1 MEFDSDDSD
10 EELVLQ
16 VQKGNTEA
24 FAMLV
29 TRHTDYLY
37 RIVWRTYPDIQEAED
52 IVQDVFLKYW
62 MKPKQFDL
70 SKGTRFRTWLTRV
83 AMNRAIDMS
92 RKKKPIPDYEYLLQQ
107 SMDDPNIPLH
117 ELEQKVE
124 KMELEQAIL
133 NLPERQQQALN
144 LCFYEDL
151 KQKEAAEVMDVSVK
165 ALESLLMRAKKALY
179 QILIDRKAGQNVT
192 T

>member
-1 MEFDSDDSD
+1 MEFDLDDSD

-16 VQKGNTEA
+16 VQKGDAEA

-29 TRHTDYLY
+29 SRHTDYLY

-52 IVQDVFLKYW
+52 IVQECFLKFW
-62 MKPKQFDL
+62 NKPKQFDH
-70 SKGTRFRTWLTRV
+70 SKGTRFRTWITRV
-83 AMNRAIDMS
+83 AMNRSIDMA
-92 RKKKPIPDYEYLLQQ
+92 RKKKPTPDYEYLLQQ

-117 ELEQKVE
+117 ELEKKVE
-124 KMELEQAIL
+124 KMELEEAIQH
-133 NLPERQQQALN
+133 LPERQQQALN

-151 KQKEAAEVMDVSVK
+151 KQKEAAEVMDVSLK

-179 QILIDRKAGQNVT
+179 QIMIDRKAGQNAS
-192 T
+192 

>member
-16 VQKGNTEA
+16 VQKGDAEA

-37 RIVWRTYPDIQEAED
+37 RIVWRTYPDTQEAED
-52 IVQDVFLKYW
+52 MVQDVFLKFW
-62 MKPKQFDL
+62 NKPKLFDL
-70 SKGTRFRTWLTRV
+70 SKDVKFRTWLTRV

-92 RKKKPIPDYEYLLQQ
+92 RKKRPIPDYEYLLQQ
-107 SMDDPNIPLH
+107 SLDDPDIPLH

-124 KMELEQAIL
+124 KVELEEAIMH
-133 NLPERQQQALN
+133 LPERQQQALN
-144 LCFYEDL
+144 LCYYEDL
-151 KQKEAAEVMDVSVK
+151 RQKEAAEVMDISIK
-165 ALESLLMRAKKALY
+165 ALESLLMRAKKSLY
-179 QILIDRKAGQNVT
+179 QILSERKASQNAA
-192 T
+192 